1 MGGVLLV
8 TFLSRQEKQ
17 LAIGRNLS
25 KPCIKNNELAPGHLI
40 LLGKSR
46 YTPGHFL
53 LLRNSPALRLIFN
66 PIDRLACVSLN

>member
-46 YTPGHFL
+46 YTPGHYLLLRNSPCTPGHFL
-53 LLRNSPALRLIFN
+53 LLRNSPCQA
-66 PIDRLACVSLN
+66 